1 MTSAKVSSAKYRT
14 ELNNGRH
21 QFFADEPAV
30 AGGADTAAAPD
41 ELLEAALASCSAITL
56 KMYAE
61 RKEWPLDEAIV
72 SVTLERINGKTVFH
86 KEIILKGEISEE
98 QRARL
103 LQIVKHC
110 PVSKTLSGSIEVIS
124 TLK

>member
-21 QFFADEPAV
+21 QFFADEPAEI
-30 AGGADTAAAPD
+30 GGTDSAPSPD
-41 ELLEAALASCSAITL
+41 ELLEAALASCSSITI

-61 RKEWPLDEAIV
+61 RKGWLLTEGEV
-72 SVTLERINGKTVFH
+72 TVTLARMNGKTTMNREIALQGELSQEQ
-86 KEIILKGEISEE
+86 KE
-98 QRARL
+98 RL
-103 LQIVKHC
+103 LQIAKLC
-110 PVSKTLSGSIEVIS
+110 PVSKTLSGEIEILS